1 MKNKKLVATLALSAL
16 LFTGCGLKSGQTII
30 KVNDKNITQAQFDKE
45 IDKQAKSG
53 GLAQMGI
60 DVRDPNNSFVYTLLK
75 QRIVND
81 LIVKVLLDEEVAK
94 RNITVSQDDVNNAI
108 KEIIK
113 KVGSKEQ
120 LEELLK
126 QHKVSNDQFKK
137 DLKEQVK
144 MKKLAETLGSSEV
157 SDAEIK
163 DFYKKNIDRFKY
175 PEKVRASHI
184 LISVNNM
191 ELEETVKSD
200 PANKEISD
208 ADVKAKVDEMIK
220 QKENKAKEL
229 YAKLKADPSKF
240 TETAKSESE
249 DMGSAPKGG
258 DLGFFAKKDMVE
270 PFAEAA
276 FKAKPNTV
284 VGPVKTQYGYH
295 IILVK
300 DRMAAGQEPLEKV
313 KNNIKEYLQNQKQVE
328 LIDNLVE
335 SLKKNAKIEYVNE
348 EYDPAVSQKKIQ
360 EDFQK
365 EAEAQKAKNEAP
377 KAPKESKG
385 EAKK

>member
-126 QHKVSNDQFKK
+126 QHKISNDQFKK

-313 KNNIKEYLQNQKQVE
+313 KNNIKEYLQSQKQVE

>member
-16 LFTGCGLKSGQTII
+16 LLTGCGLKSAQTII

-81 LIVKVLLDEEVAK
+81 LIVKVLLDEEIEK

-108 KEIIK
+108 KEIIE

-126 QHKVSNDQFKK
+126 QHKISNEQFKK

-163 DFYKKNIDRFKY
+163 DFYKKNIDKFKY

-184 LISVNNM
+184 LISVNPM

-208 ADVKAKVDEMIK
+208 ADVKAKVDEMTK

-249 DMGSAPKGG
+249 DMGSAQKGG

-335 SLKKNAKIEYVNE
+335 TLKKNAKIEYVNE

>member
-81 LIVKVLLDEEVAK
+81 LIVKVLLDEEIEK

-126 QHKVSNDQFKK
+126 QHKISNDQFKK

>member
-16 LFTGCGLKSGQTII
+16 LFTGCGLKSAQTII

-60 DVRDPNNSFVYTLLK
+60 DVRDPSNSFVYTLLK

-81 LIVKVLLDEEVAK
+81 LIVKVLLDEEITK
-94 RNITVSQDDVNNAI
+94 RNITVSQDDVNNAL
-108 KEIIK
+108 KEIIE

-126 QHKVSNDQFKK
+126 QHKISNEQFKK

-144 MKKLAETLGSSEV
+144 MKKLAETLGNTDV

-184 LISVNNM
+184 LISVNPM

-208 ADVKAKVDEMIK
+208 ADVKAKVAEMTK

-240 TETAKSESE
+240 TETAKTESE
-249 DMGSAPKGG
+249 DMGSAQKGG

-313 KNNIKEYLQNQKQVE
+313 KNDIKGYLENQKQVE

-335 SLKKNAKIEYVNE
+335 TLKKNAKIEYVNE

-377 KAPKESKG
+377 KAPKASKS
-385 EAKK
+385 EVKK